1 MEGVRGRAEGWAGL
15 GLPVAITTKHHKLG
29 CCCLIAQSCPPL
41 FATPW
46 TVARQV
52 PLSKEFSRQEYWSGL
67 PFSSPG
73 ALLNLRIES
82 ESPVLQADSLPL
94 SHWVSSTNWVL

>member
-1 MEGVRGRAEGWAGL
+1 MEGVGGRAEGWAGL
-15 GLPVAITTKHHKLG
+15 GLPAAVTTKHHKLG

-46 TVARQV
+46 TVTRQV
-52 PLSKEFSRQEYWSGL
+52 PLSMGFSRQEYWSRL

-73 ALLNLRIES
+73 ALPNLGIEP
-82 ESPVLQADSLPL
+82 ESPALQADS
-94 SHWVSSTNWVL
+94 